1 MNCISINYKNADEGI
16 RSSFAFAEEIQK
28 RISKKLSECVILCT
42 CNRTEIYFCGDINAG
57 IAVLSEFSGIAVDEI
72 KKYAMVFM
80 GRRAALHLFRVACG
94 IESMVI
100 GEDEILGQTRNAY
113 KNACEFC
120 RTNSELNIYF
130 QSALACAKKIKT
142 ETELSGVSVS
152 TATLTA
158 NVAAKFCENP
168 KILVIGATGRIGQ
181 TIVKNLISHRNVS
194 VTVTLRH
201 HSKELFS
208 SSNSEVS
215 VIGYKE
221 RYSFIDE
228 FDCVISAT
236 SSPHYTV
243 TYSELRKHIHTDK
256 KRLFIDLSVP
266 HDIDKRIEECENIQ
280 IIGIDYFENLAHEN
294 NIRKTDSIEIAKKY
308 IEKEADT
315 AEKNL
320 LVQSF
325 LAEYNPNADEKKLI
339 CKLKSE
345 LSAEQLSAVLKVM
358 KESD

>member
-16 RSSFAFAEEIQK
+16 RSSFAFAEDIQK
-28 RISKKLSECVILCT
+28 RISEKLSESVILCT
-42 CNRTEIYFCGDINAG
+42 CNRTEIYFCGDINTG
-57 IAVLSEFSGIAVDEI
+57 LAVLSEFSGIAVDEI
-72 KKYAMVFM
+72 KKYSMVFM
-80 GRRAALHLFRVACG
+80 GRKAAMHLFRVACG

-113 KNACEFC
+113 KNACEFG

-152 TATLTA
+152 TATLTS
-158 NVAAKFCENP
+158 NVAVKSCENP
-168 KILVIGATGRIGQ
+168 KILVIGATGKIGQ
-181 TIVKNLISHRNVS
+181 TVVKNLLSHKNVS

-201 HSKELFS
+201 HSNELFLS
-208 SSNSEVS
+208 HNPDIK
-215 VIGYKE
+215 VIEYME

-243 TYSELRKHIHTDK
+243 TYSELKKHIHTDK

-266 HDIDKRIEECENIQ
+266 HDIDKRIEECENLQ
-280 IIGIDYFENLAHEN
+280 LIGIDYFENLAHEN
-294 NIRKTDSIEIAKKY
+294 NIRKTDSIEIAKKF
-308 IEKEADT
+308 IDKEADT
-315 AEKNL
+315 AEKNML
-320 LVQSF
+320 LQSF
-325 LAEYNPNADEKKLI
+325 LAEHNPNEDEKKLI

-345 LSAEQLSAVLKVM
+345 LSAEQLLTVLKVM
-358 KESD
+358 KGND